1 MHRVEVL
8 PAELRQILFFDLDDT
23 LIHCNKYFNEILSR
37 FADWMIARF
46 QGTTRDEVL
55 EKQVEFDLAGV
66 RKVGF
71 VKDRFPES
79 LVETYDY
86 FSALTGRTARDQER
100 NELRELGYDVY
111 DQQYE
116 PYPDMEETLET
127 LKAQGHKL
135 CLYTGGDRDV
145 QQAKVNQL
153 GLKRFFEGRIYVERR
168 KDEQAMER
176 LLRSTDSDRS
186 KTWMIGNSAR
196 TDILPALKSGIHAI
210 HIPTADEWEYNRA
223 DIRVQPKGA
232 FFRLNRL
239 AEVPE
244 TIERYIT
251 GK

>member
-86 FSALTGRTARDQER
+86 YSAVTGRETSAEER
-100 NELRELGYDVY
+100 ERLFKLGQSVY
-111 DQQYE
+111 EFPNIE
-116 PYPDMEETLET
+116 PYPHAWETLER
-127 LKAQGHKL
+127 LKEEGHEL
-135 CLYTGGDRDV
+135 YLYTGGETAIQRKKVKQMGLDAFFGDRV
-145 QQAKVNQL
+145 FISSHKTTEVL
-153 GLKRFFEGRIYVERR
+153 ESILSREKF
-168 KDEQAMER
+168 
-176 LLRSTDSDRS
+176 DRV
-186 KTWMIGNSAR
+186 KTWMIGNSIR
-196 TDILPALKSGIHAI
+196 TDVVPALEPGINAI
-210 HIPTADEWEYNRA
+210 HIPAISEWQYNVVDISVRPKRA
-223 DIRVQPKGA
+223 
-232 FFRLNRL
+232 FLRLKSL
-239 AEVPE
+239 LEVPPA
-244 TIERYIT
+244 IRQYSLV
-251 GK
+251 

>member
-100 NELRELGYDVY
+100 DELRELGYDVY
-111 DQQYE
+111 DQQ
-116 PYPDMEETLET
+116 
-127 LKAQGHKL
+127 
-135 CLYTGGDRDV
+135 
-145 QQAKVNQL
+145 
-153 GLKRFFEGRIYVERR
+153 
-168 KDEQAMER
+168 
-176 LLRSTDSDRS
+176 
-186 KTWMIGNSAR
+186 
-196 TDILPALKSGIHAI
+196 
-210 HIPTADEWEYNRA
+210 
-223 DIRVQPKGA
+223 
-232 FFRLNRL
+232 
-239 AEVPE
+239 
-244 TIERYIT
+244 
-251 GK
+251 